1 MIDAKVRGDIRIY
14 EGKNRLPDEYYIRDG
29 LLVADDLNNC
39 SQDEKQRL
47 IQAVSDKYPK
57 IYNVAKIALDSLQYY
72 DLHKPK
78 EDFKLLKNL
87 RRVLKLGSSWVEL
100 DYAARIYAGIHR

>member
-1 MIDAKVRGDIRIY
+1 MKHITH
-14 EGKNRLPDEYYIRDG
+14 G

-47 IQAVSDKYPK
+47 IQAVSGKYPK
-57 IYNVAKIALDSLQYY
+57 IYNVAKIVLDSLQYY
-72 DLHKPK
+72 DLNKPK
-78 EDFKLLKNL
+78 ENFKFLKHL

-100 DYAARIYAGIHR
+100 DYAARLYAGIHRK